1 MKARNTSF
9 MAGLLITGILG
20 TSDSIAATTIEHSIS
35 GANGAK
41 ISRIIDITN
50 IDEISIDE
58 IGNDKIAIR
67 NIINPDIIDD
77 HIDAGTAKIAA

>member
-9 MAGLLITGILG
+9 MAGLLILGILG

-35 GANGAK
+35 SANAAK
-41 ISRIIDITN
+41 ISRIIGITN

-58 IGNDKIAIR
+58 IGNDTIAIR
-67 NIINPDIIDD
+67 NIINPDILTD
-77 HIDAGTAKIAA
+77 HIDAGIAQIAA